1 MLLVMRE
8 AAWRIFLYDLKKM
21 EKKSTQVTA
30 QEIICLSWGIIGVEK
45 VKKGQ
50 WMRKLG
56 NDNKME

>member
-30 QEIICLSWGIIGVEK
+30 QEIICLS
-45 VKKGQ
+45 
-50 WMRKLG
+50 
-56 NDNKME
+56 